1 MPNIIHLA
9 TEKILTDQ
17 VLARSREALV
27 VLEVVEEILHI
38 GLEVVDRARRSDETV
53 HLHGAVETVEELPCA
68 ASDGDHAL
76 RGADGVHIVPAKPIS
91 HQSQYLLLKALADI
105 V

>member
-1 MPNIIHLA
+1 
-9 TEKILTDQ
+9 
-17 VLARSREALV
+17 
-27 VLEVVEEILHI
+27 
-38 GLEVVDRARRSDETV
+38 
-53 HLHGAVETVEELPCA
+53 
-68 ASDGDHAL
+68 L